1 MSSRL
6 VIKDAAWQL
15 VSRIISAVF
24 GFVTTKIMSSYLE
37 PLRYGDYNS
46 ILKYFA
52 FWTALA
58 DLGLYVLAVKRL

>member
-6 VIKDAAWQL
+6 VIKDAMRQL
-15 VSRIISAVF
+15 ASRVISAAF
-24 GFVTTKIMSSYLE
+24 GFLTTKIMASYLG

-52 FWTALA
+52 FRTALA
-58 DLGLYVLAVKRL
+58 DL